1 VLHGTGLSAQP
12 VGISELAE
20 GRAIVESVDQQSRTV
35 LLRDDHGELET
46 SVVSPEV
53 RNLPQVHP
61 GDHVLVSL
69 HRSVAVEMS
78 KAGPGPAPAVEET
91 AGRAAP
97 GTKPAAFRSETVRAR
112 VQITAIDLANQTVS
126 FVGPARIQRVLQIKD
141 PRLLSFVRTLHEG
154 DEVDV
159 TYRLGV
165 AALRCA
171 CKWIDQ
177 AGKDRRPGELQLVW
191 PMGYRSAYLGARA
204 AEAFAPTTLIQ
215 VNA

>member
-1 VLHGTGLSAQP
+1 MIHISRNFLALSTGLLIGVLHGTGLSAQP
-12 VGISELAE
+12 VVISDLVE
-20 GRAIVESVDQQSRTV
+20 GHAIVESIVQRNRTV
-35 LLRDDHGELET
+35 LLRDDQGELET
-46 SVVSPEV
+46 IVVSPEV

-61 GDHVLVSL
+61 GDHVLVSVY
-69 HRSVAVEMS
+69 RSVALEMS

-154 DEVDV
+154 DEGDV

-165 AALRCA
+165 AARVVPPS
-171 CKWIDQ
+171 
-177 AGKDRRPGELQLVW
+177 G
-191 PMGYRSAYLGARA
+191 
-204 AEAFAPTTLIQ
+204 
-215 VNA
+215 